1 MAEKVFT
8 SMGASLNGG
17 NFLMPQEKWRKTL
30 CFKNGHLCS
39 CLRKMEVN

>member
-17 NFLMPQEKWRKTL
+17 NFLMPQEKWRQKHYVL
-30 CFKNGHLCS
+30 
-39 CLRKMEVN
+39 KMATYVLV